1 MKMKDRRKSVHS
13 FSGLLSSLS
22 IENWFKVYIAWELL
36 GNRALKKSFED
47 MRSIGT

>member
-22 IENWFKVYIAWELL
+22 IANWLQGIYSL
-36 GNRALKKSFED
+36 GTTGESSPKKEF
-47 MRSIGT
+47 